1 MSTSRSLPTQD
12 ALVGGKY
19 RLREV
24 IGSGGVGTVYR
35 AIHLWTEREVAIK
48 ILDPS
53 LPHFDQLRDA
63 FLREARATVQ
73 LDHPN
78 VVDVLDMGEDRAGTT
93 YMVMELLNGPTLRDM
108 LLEQGR
114 LSVSDTAAILLPLL
128 DALEMAHQREIIH
141 KDFKPENI
149 ILSVDAFDVMTPKLL
164 DFGVAQSLR
173 ESRPRG
179 LDTTRDVILGTPH
192 YMSPEQAQ
200 NHRHLMGPQTDVW
213 GVGVV
218 WYECLTGRCPFDGD
232 TPLEVLASVC
242 EAPIDFEGL
251 PEEQVPFL
259 RSALE
264 RSTSKRTPNLSIL
277 RSQLEDSGA
286 LGPGSSVQRIA
297 MSSRPSQNER
307 PSYVR
312 RTLQG
317 VGTFESKETGP
328 RAVQV
333 DSELLTLPMTSQ
345 RKAALGGI
353 ALAIAVCA
361 AAWWTIVGH
370 PVETPA
376 PVASTPPAG
385 AQKQRA
391 VEAEPNPEPEPEPE
405 PTAEPEPQF
414 EPEAELV
421 PDEEAIDQKQ
431 LRSPA
436 LPAKAEPAPP
446 ATKFKP
452 RKARVRKRPS
462 SSPEYQKPPDL
473 VTEW

>member
-1 MSTSRSLPTQD
+1 
-12 ALVGGKY
+12 
-19 RLREV
+19 
-24 IGSGGVGTVYR
+24 
-35 AIHLWTEREVAIK
+35 
-48 ILDPS
+48 
-53 LPHFDQLRDA
+53 
-63 FLREARATVQ
+63 
-73 LDHPN
+73 
-78 VVDVLDMGEDRAGTT
+78 
-93 YMVMELLNGPTLRDM
+93 
-108 LLEQGR
+108 
-114 LSVSDTAAILLPLL
+114 
-128 DALEMAHQREIIH
+128 
-141 KDFKPENI
+141 
-149 ILSVDAFDVMTPKLL
+149 
-164 DFGVAQSLR
+164 
-173 ESRPRG
+173 
-179 LDTTRDVILGTPH
+179 
-192 YMSPEQAQ
+192 
-200 NHRHLMGPQTDVW
+200 
-213 GVGVV
+213 
-218 WYECLTGRCPFDGD
+218 
-232 TPLEVLASVC
+232 
-242 EAPIDFEGL
+242 
-251 PEEQVPFL
+251 
-259 RSALE
+259 
-264 RSTSKRTPNLSIL
+264 
-277 RSQLEDSGA
+277 
-286 LGPGSSVQRIA
+286 VQRIA

-391 VEAEPNPEPEPEPE
+391 VEAEPNAEPEPE